1 MIVDRP
7 RVILHVDMDAF
18 FASVEIKDDPSLA
31 GKPVVVGGASR
42 RGVVAAASYEARK
55 YGVHSAMPMGEALR
69 RCPKAVVVTPHRDR
83 YEEESAKVFAVFRQ
97 YTPLVEGLSVDEAFL
112 DVTESQSLFGDGP
125 EIARRIRAGIFEA
138 TGLTGSAGVAR
149 SKFVAKIASDM
160 QKPDG
165 LTVVPEDVATF
176 LAPLPIERMWRIGKR
191 AAPLLRAHGIRT
203 FGEIARTDP
212 RTLERLLGSFGP
224 LARDLAQGKDDRPV
238 EPDGEAKSVSA
249 ESTFEEDLTAVEDIE
264 RALLAHAERVA
275 PRLTEDDIYCE
286 SVVVKLKYADF
297 TIETR
302 QMRIEP
308 ARDIQTIYQA
318 AKELLRRFSLKGRRV
333 RLVGV
338 GVKDL
343 HHGTPPPNLFSQ
355 DLVKKKGALSDVTSQ
370 IKKRFGAAGITHAEL
385 LDLSDEAIP
394 DKERV

>member
-1 MIVDRP
+1 
-7 RVILHVDMDAF
+7 MDAF
-18 FASVEIKDDPSLA
+18 FASVEEKDDPSLR
-31 GKPVVVGGASR
+31 GKPVIVGGASR

-55 YGVHSAMPMGEALR
+55 FGVHSAMSMVEALR
-69 RCPKAVVVTPHRDR
+69 RCPRAAVVTPHRER
-83 YEEESAKVFAVFRQ
+83 YEEESAKVFAVFREF
-97 YTPLVEGLSVDEAFL
+97 TPLVEGLSVDEAFL
-112 DVTESQSLFGDGP
+112 DVTESGSLFGDGRT
-125 EIARRIRAGIFEA
+125 IARRIKDGITEA

-160 QKPDG
+160 EKPDG
-165 LTVVPEDVATF
+165 LTVVPEDVAKF

-203 FGEIARTDP
+203 FGEIVGADP
-212 RTLERLLGSFGP
+212 RTMERLLGSFGTLAQD
-224 LARDLAQGKDDRPV
+224 LARGIDERAV
-238 EPDGEAKSVSA
+238 SPDGEAKSVSA
-249 ESTFEEDLTAVEDIE
+249 ESTFEEDLTTTDDME

-275 PRLTEDDIYCE
+275 PRLTDDDLYCE

-308 ARDIQTIYQA
+308 ARDIQSIYQA
-318 AKELLRRFSLKGRRV
+318 AKELLRRFSLAGRRV

-343 HHGTPPPNLFSQ
+343 SHGTPPPNLFSR
-355 DLVKKKGALSDVTSQ
+355 DAVAKKGALSDVTAE
-370 IKKRFGAAGITHAEL
+370 IKKRYGAAGITHAEL
-385 LDLSDEAIP
+385 LDLDGEAVP
-394 DKERV
+394 DKERA

>member
-1 MIVDRP
+1 
-7 RVILHVDMDAF
+7 MDAF
-18 FASVEIKDDPSLA
+18 FASVEIKDDPSLR

-55 YGVHSAMPMGEALR
+55 FGVFSAMSMTDALR
-69 RCPKAVVVTPHRDR
+69 RCPHAVVVTPHRDR
-83 YEEESAKVFAVFRQ
+83 YEEESAKVFAVFREF
-97 YTPLVEGLSVDEAFL
+97 TPLVEGLSVDEAFL

-125 EIARRIRAGIFEA
+125 TIARRIKDGITAA

-160 QKPDG
+160 DKPDG
-165 LTVVPEDVATF
+165 LTVVPEEVAEF

-191 AAPLLRAHGIRT
+191 AGPLLRAHGIRT
-203 FGEIARTDP
+203 FGEISRADP
-212 RTLERLLGSFGP
+212 RTLERLLGSFGALAQE
-224 LARDLAQGKDDRPV
+224 LARGVDDRAV

-249 ESTFEEDLTAVEDIE
+249 ESTFEEDLTTTDAIE

-308 ARDIQTIYQA
+308 ARDIQSIYQT
-318 AKELLRRFSLKGRRV
+318 AKELLRRFSLAGRRV

-343 HHGTPPPNLFSQ
+343 SHGTPPPNLFSR
-355 DLVKKKGALSDVTSQ
+355 DAVARKGALSDVTAE
-370 IKKRFGAAGITHAEL
+370 IKKRYGQSGITHAEL
-385 LDLSDEAIP
+385 LALEGETVPA
-394 DKERV
+394 KERV